1 MVRSGAMRF
10 VITGGG
16 TGGHI
21 YPALAIA
28 RGLQERYPGAKILYI
43 GTKKGLEAD
52 IVPRSGLPFQSIR
65 LSGLRRSL
73 TPRNLLVLWRAGT
86 GILEA
91 RKIIKKFKPSA
102 VVGTGGYVCGPVV
115 IAAASLRVPTLIH
128 EQNALPGI
136 TNRILSVLASQVTT
150 TFEDSVRRFP
160 RRARVQITGL
170 PVRPEV
176 LTADRNQARE
186 KLGVLPH
193 QALVLSFGGSQG
205 ARSINRA
212 MAGVLKK
219 LHANDGIKFLHVTG
233 QAQQREFM
241 SECRRRNVKLKE
253 DHIKVVPYLYE
264 MPEALAAAD
273 LIICRAGAATLA
285 EITVRGIPAVLIPYP
300 YAAENHQEYNARAL
314 VRKDAA
320 EMLLDDE
327 VTGQLLAQKIN
338 TMINNP
344 EKLKEMA
351 GASLSEG
358 RPRALQDII
367 KNVDRLLSE

>member
-1 MVRSGAMRF
+1 MRF

-52 IVPRSGLPFQSIR
+52 IVPRSGLAFQSIR

-86 GILEA
+86 GTLEA

-128 EQNALPGI
+128 EQNALPGV

-186 KLGVLPH
+186 KLGVLPQ

-205 ARSINRA
+205 ARSINLA
-212 MAGVLKK
+212 MAGVLKE
-219 LHANDGIKFLHVTG
+219 LHANDYIKFLHVTG
-233 QAQQREFM
+233 QAQQGEFI
-241 SECRRRNVKLKE
+241 SECRRLNVTLNE
-253 DHIKVVPYLYE
+253 DNIKVVPYLYE

-320 EMLLDDE
+320 EMILDDE
-327 VTGQLLAQKIN
+327 VTGRLLAQKIN

-367 KNVDRLLSE
+367 KNVDRLLSG